1 MKKLITFAV
10 FLCLLLCGCGDT
22 DPKPTGATTD
32 PTKESSTQESQTPTT
47 SPTTSPTQATT
58 EPTQAP
64 PEIVTVYL
72 LEQSVLADSGFTS
85 YRYDDNHNID
95 SYEVYTIENTLMYT
109 TYFDEKDDNGM
120 GGQRRTH
127 WGDDESGETQTL
139 TYFDGK
145 LKEERDPFS
154 SVRYEYDG
162 EGDLIEKRTYYEDVL
177 YSAVKYEY
185 SGNQLTAVS
194 CEGEDGTLLF
204 ECVVENGRITEKISY
219 EYGGEERFAYRYDEN
234 GNLVEELMS
243 YEGELFPVAVY
254 TYRAV
259 EVDADRAVY
268 LLEQQKYL
276 VSVT

>member
-22 DPKPTGATTD
+22 YPKPTGATTD

-162 EGDLIEKRTYYEDVL
+162 EGNLIEKRTYYEDVL